1 MPALFVPISRRHV
14 LGASWALAAA
24 CGLPRA
30 AGAEQSFAAWLKDFR
45 AEAVKAG
52 IRSSTLDRAFDGV
65 QPIPRVIEL
74 DRKQPESRMTF
85 AEYRRKVISDA
96 RIRRGRELRRQHA
109 AELARVSDRY
119 GVPPEIVVALWGVE
133 SSYGEF
139 KGNFKVVDSLA
150 TLAWEGRRA
159 AFFRKELMSALRIVD
174 AGDVRAD
181 AMYGSWAGAMGQCQ
195 FMPST
200 FLRYAADG
208 DGDGRRDIWNTLPD
222 VFASIAHYLSGAGW
236 NAGDRWG
243 REVSLAARGGKLR
256 TGLDHKAPLA
266 TWAELG
272 VRSADGAAL
281 PTPAMNASLLD
292 MGEGQ
297 GPNFLV
303 YDNFRTLMVWNRSTY
318 FALSVGL
325 ISDMLRES

>member
-1 MPALFVPISRRHV
+1 MNDAFLPSRRHM
-14 LGASWALAAA
+14 LKAAAALAASA
-24 CGLPRA
+24 SPMAGLA
-30 AGAEQSFAAWLKDFR
+30 AAESFPEWLRGLR
-45 AEAVKAG
+45 AEALKSG
-52 IRSSTLDRAFDGV
+52 IRPATFDRAFDGV

-85 AEYRRKVISDA
+85 AEYRRKVISDT
-96 RIRRGRELRRQHA
+96 RVQRGRQLRRQYA
-109 AELARVSDRY
+109 AELSRVQQRY
-119 GVPPEIVVALWGVE
+119 GVPPEVVVALWGVE
-133 SSYGEF
+133 SSYGDF
-139 KGNFKVVDSLA
+139 KGTFKVVDSLA

-159 AFFRKELMSALRIVD
+159 SFFRKELMSALRILD
-174 AGDVRAD
+174 AGDVRPD

-200 FLRYAADG
+200 YLRYAADG

-222 VFASIAHYLSGAGW
+222 VFASIANYLSGAGW
-236 NAGDRWG
+236 DAGDRWG
-243 REVSLAARGGKLR
+243 REVRLPRGSAELR
-256 TGLDHKAPLA
+256 TGLDHKAPLRA
-266 TWAELG
+266 WAELG
-272 VRSADGAAL
+272 VRPLDSDTL

-292 MGEGQ
+292 MGSGS

-325 ISDMLRES
+325 ISDMLRQG